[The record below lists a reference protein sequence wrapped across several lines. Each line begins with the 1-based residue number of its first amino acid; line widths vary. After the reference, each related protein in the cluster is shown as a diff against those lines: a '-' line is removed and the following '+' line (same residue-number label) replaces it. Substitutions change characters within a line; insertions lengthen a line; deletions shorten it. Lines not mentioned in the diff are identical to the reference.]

1 MKKLPTWSKV
11 IIIIICLPIGYKFG
25 YKFGYAIMEWILDLL
40 NF

>member
-1 MKKLPTWSKV
+1 MKKIPTWSKV
-11 IIIIICLPIGYKFG
+11 IILIICIPIG

>member
-1 MKKLPTWSKV
+1 MKKLPTWAIV
-11 IIIIICLPIGYKFG
+11 IIIMICFPIG